1 MSKRKAVQNHL
12 KTLLFG
18 SLPYIAHD
26 YIFLDECFALK
37 VGVMHG
43 LRTLFGH
50 RKFQYYMNPYHLH
63 MSTHGPTERNI

>member
-1 MSKRKAVQNHL
+1 
-12 KTLLFG
+12 
-18 SLPYIAHD
+18 LPYIAHD

-50 RKFQYYMNPYHLH
+50 RKFQYYMNPHHLH